1 MANVEQF
8 QNEAPLVTQ
17 RTGLLATSSNALAR
31 VREALDQPGF
41 RRAFPTLLATLTA
54 VAAIVLYLGMQKPEM
69 TTLYSSLSE
78 NEKSR
83 VLNALRNMGVEVQ
96 LDPATGEILVPSDEY
111 HQSRISLAAQ
121 GLPEFA
127 GDEAGNLDNLPLG
140 ISRSVEGVRLR
151 QVQEV
156 ELAKSITEIS
166 SVKSAR
172 VHLALPEKSVFVRD
186 QTPPTASV
194 FVSLKNGR
202 KLDKTQV
209 LAITNLVSSSIP
221 AMSPNNVSIIDQFGN
236 LLSNAPDDPDQVLAD
251 NQLEYRMRL
260 ENIYRN
266 RIQSLVTPIVGSNNV
281 NAQVNLEIDFTRR
294 EISQEIVDPDA
305 SATLSEQSSLN
316 VTAKKEA
323 IGIPGAISN
332 EPPQE
337 ATVNQE
343 ENQAGSALNAANRNK
358 EDEKF
363 ETKSST
369 ELKNYEN
376 SKTFETVKNPSNVI
390 TRIDAALLIRDKKV
404 VDPETNEVTYQPVSE
419 EVIEELKSL
428 VKSALGLKLER
439 GDTLTVT
446 SQPFV
451 EDFDGFEVKWYETP
465 WFRSTVENSLLVLL
479 IGIVSLGVVR
489 PMLNKIL
496 VPTASTNSV
505 MELYAEAETMAEI
518 AAKRATETTAV
529 EVDEGES
536 LDEIKAKL
544 KPKKKGGI
552 SADLLDTANTYDDKV
567 ALVRM
572 IVTDEAGRVANVF
585 KQMMRDDLELLK

>member
-17 RTGLLATSSNALAR
+17 SNGILATSSNALAR
-31 VREALDQPGF
+31 VREAIDQPGF
-41 RRAFPTLLATLTA
+41 RRAFPTLLASLTA
-54 VAAIVLYLGMQKPEM
+54 VAAIILYWGMQKPEM

-78 NEKSR
+78 TEKSQ
-83 VLNALRNMGVEVQ
+83 VLNSLKNMGVDVQ
-96 LDPATGEILVPSDEY
+96 LDPATGEILVPANEY

-121 GLPEFA
+121 GLPEFS
-127 GDEAGNLDNLPLG
+127 GSDTNNLDNLPLG

-151 QVQEV
+151 QVQES

-166 SVKSAR
+166 SVKAAR

-194 FVSLKNGR
+194 FINLKNGR

-209 LAITNLVSSSIP
+209 LAITNLVSSSVPGMNP
-221 AMSPNNVSIIDQFGN
+221 ANVSIVDQFGN
-236 LLSNAPDDPDQVLAD
+236 LLSNAPDDPDQALAD
-251 NQLEYRMRL
+251 SQLEYRMRL

-266 RIQSLVTPIVGSNNV
+266 RVQSLVTPIVGSNNI

-294 EISQEIVDPDA
+294 EVSQEIVDPEA

-323 IGIPGAISN
+323 MGIPGAIAN

-337 ATVNQE
+337 ATINQE
-343 ENQAGSALNAANRNK
+343 ENQAGAALNNATEEK
-358 EDEKF
+358 QKF

-376 SKTFETVKNPSNVI
+376 SKKFETVKNPSNVI
-390 TRIDAALLIRDKKV
+390 TRIDAALLVRDKKV
-404 VDPETNEVTYQPVSE
+404 IDPETEEVTYEPVSP
-419 EVIEELKSL
+419 EVIEELRNL
-428 VKSALGLKLER
+428 VKSALGIKPER
-439 GDTLTVT
+439 GDTLTIT

-451 EDFDGFEVKWYETP
+451 EEFEGYEEKWYETP
-465 WFRSTVENSLLVLL
+465 WFRSTIENGLLVIL
-479 IGIVSLGVVR
+479 IGIVALGVVR

-544 KPKKKGGI
+544 KPKKRGGI

-585 KQMMRDDLELLK
+585 KQMMRDDLEMLK